1 MGAPEGSREGADEG
15 AAVGDNVGLKVGAL
29 TNRPNLLFKLVIF
42 TPLKILKL
50 PQLPKSVFILFPTKE
65 RKEKKRKEKET
76 KGKEREVYNLSKV
89 KIFVKPNTHLSS
101 RYFPL
106 PV

>member
-29 TNRPNLLFKLVIF
+29 TSRPNLLFKLVIF

-50 PQLPKSVFILFPTKE
+50 PQLLKSVFILFPTKE
-65 RKEKKRKEKET
+65 RKVR
-76 KGKEREVYNLSKV
+76 
-89 KIFVKPNTHLSS
+89 
-101 RYFPL
+101 
-106 PV
+106 